1 MPLSPFFVFNLF
13 PPSILSTLNASLIA
27 RTQVSMVQ
35 DIPGMAQPW
44 RAFWCEIR
52 NHLCWIN
59 ISFHLDKTELM
70 KSHCSYSAS
79 IFCMRTHSKAF
90 SLREAKGCCAT
101 FFSSMGGGS
110 DLGTT
115 SADQDSICG
124 YLSGDY
130 VCRES

>member
-1 MPLSPFFVFNLF
+1 
-13 PPSILSTLNASLIA
+13 
-27 RTQVSMVQ
+27 
-35 DIPGMAQPW
+35 
-44 RAFWCEIR
+44 
-52 NHLCWIN
+52 
-59 ISFHLDKTELM
+59 
-70 KSHCSYSAS
+70 
-79 IFCMRTHSKAF
+79 MRTHSKAF

-130 VCRES
+130 VCRKPRKISQISPPPSLE

>member
-1 MPLSPFFVFNLF
+1 
-13 PPSILSTLNASLIA
+13 
-27 RTQVSMVQ
+27 
-35 DIPGMAQPW
+35 
-44 RAFWCEIR
+44 
-52 NHLCWIN
+52 
-59 ISFHLDKTELM
+59 
-70 KSHCSYSAS
+70 
-79 IFCMRTHSKAF
+79 MRTHSKAF

-130 VCRES
+130 VCRSAPFFPLLLVKLCHNFLTLAYVRES